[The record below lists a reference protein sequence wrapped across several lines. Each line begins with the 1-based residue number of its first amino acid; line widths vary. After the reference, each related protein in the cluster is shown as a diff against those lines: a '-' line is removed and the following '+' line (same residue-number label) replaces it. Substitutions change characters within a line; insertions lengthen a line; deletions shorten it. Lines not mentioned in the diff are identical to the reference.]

1 MKNARFLFQFAA
13 VALAALLLNGCRAV
27 SSPAPAP
34 KAAANDDPAWQ
45 KLRQET
51 LAQYHVIIDDD
62 GCDMT
67 EVPKDL
73 PLTREA
79 IYAQM
84 LDAIKGTEVDTVSFC
99 PFSVGHRLAT
109 RSLVTD
115 VHTARAALDKNRNL
129 TPELLALGTDT
140 LQLAVEFCRKN
151 NFKVWANFRVN
162 DIHDSW
168 YKQWMYGIKVAHPEQ
183 LNGTE
188 DNPPTF
194 GSWTSFNFALPV
206 VRNRARAICEE
217 LMSHY
222 DVDGLEMDFYRFP
235 VFFKSVAWG
244 GSASEEECAAMTQMM
259 RDIRADADRIGRARG
274 RYMVVAA
281 RVPDSAP
288 VAKDAGLDIEQWMKE
303 GLIDIFIAGGDGGY
317 YTTYAGAVAL
327 GHKYGAKVFPSVD
340 TSWMGG
346 ERSRIPAFT
355 AQSAAALNA
364 GADGLFYFNMFY
376 AQKYIPQ
383 MRRSLDDLRLRDK
396 TYFGYYQRTGS
407 FTTISK
413 KTVELDEL
421 DWRRG
426 DKMYLGDGVTATAME
441 MEIGDDFSRP
451 EVLAKKPSLKLKVE
465 TGLAERYP
473 IRAKV
478 NGHALGEPVFGKGD
492 YVFDVAPAFVVPGSN
507 RFDFTL
513 DDNALAAIPPRVIMR
528 GDILLKGNAQPPWR
542 RLWYAHDFANAEKIV
557 DGSYRLVDSG
567 TGPKACE
574 NLLYPI
580 VPMKG
585 HGVNCE
591 FELLL
596 EKTTALEGVVFRVAN
611 SEYVE
616 MLCFEPE
623 AITLKFQG
631 SRIPFRTDDAFHRY
645 RVETKGDRLRLLAD
659 GKLLTEVTM
668 PMKTNDDAGRMTGNH
683 TTIQYMHESSVLVG
697 SLSGPGTSASRWR
710 NVTLALPYIHLK
722 DTSLTLTFPK

>member
-1 MKNARFLFQFAA
+1 MKHIRFSLLT
-13 VALAALLLNGCRAV
+13 VALLLAVLLLNGCRTAP
-27 SSPAPAP
+27 SPAP

-51 LAQYHVIIDDD
+51 LAQYRVVIDDD

-67 EVPKDL
+67 EYPKDL
-73 PLTREA
+73 PLTREN

-115 VHTARAALDKNRNL
+115 VHTERAALDRDRNV

-140 LQLAVEFCRKN
+140 LQVAVEFCRKN

-168 YKQWMYGIKVAHPEQ
+168 YKQWMYGTKVAHPEQ

-188 DNPPTF
+188 DNPPPF
-194 GSWTSFNFALPV
+194 GSWTSFDFALPV
-206 VRNRARAICEE
+206 VRNRARDICVEF
-217 LMSHY
+217 LSHY

-244 GSASEEECAAMTQMM
+244 GSASEEEIEAMTQMM
-259 RDIRADADRIGRARG
+259 REIRAEADRIGRIRG
-274 RYMVVAA
+274 RYLVVAA
-281 RVPDSAP
+281 RLPDSAP
-288 VAKDAGLDIEQWMKE
+288 VARDAGLDIEQWMKE

-317 YTTYAGAVAL
+317 YNTYAGAVAL
-327 GHKYGAKVFPSVD
+327 GHKYGVKVFPSVD

-346 ERSRIPAFT
+346 ARSSIPGYV

-376 AQKYIPQ
+376 AKAYIPH
-383 MRRSLDDLRLRDK
+383 MKRKLDDLRLKDK

-421 DWRRG
+421 KLVRG
-426 DKMYLGDGVTATAME
+426 DKMYLGDAAPATYME

-451 EVLAKKPSLKLKVE
+451 EVLEKKPQLTLKVE
-465 TGLAERYP
+465 TGLQEQYA
-473 IRAKV
+473 IHASV
-478 NGHALGEPVFGKGD
+478 NGHALGDPVFSKGD
-492 YVFDVAPAFVVPGSN
+492 YLFDVAPAFVVPGSN
-507 RFDFTL
+507 RFDFTI
-513 DDNALAAIPPRVIMR
+513 DDGTLAAIPPRVIMR
-528 GDILLKGNAQPPWR
+528 GDVLLKGSAQPPWR
-542 RLWYAHDFANAEKIV
+542 RLWYAHDFPNAEKIV
-557 DGSYRLVDSG
+557 DNSYRLVDSG
-567 TGPKACE
+567 TGEKDCE

-580 VPMKG
+580 VPMAD
-585 HGVNCE
+585 GVACD
-591 FELLL
+591 FEMLL
-596 EKTTALEGVVFRVAN
+596 EETTAKEAVVFRVAN
-611 SEYVE
+611 NAYVE

-631 SRIPFRTDDAFHRY
+631 SRIPFRTNDAFHRY
-645 RVETKGDRLRLLAD
+645 RVETKGDQLKLLAD
-659 GKLLTEVTM
+659 GKLLAEVKMTM
-668 PMKTNDDAGRMTGNH
+668 KADDDAARMTGNH
-683 TTIQYMHESSVLVG
+683 TTIQYMQESSILVG
-697 SLSGPGTSASRWR
+697 SLSGPGTSVSRWR

-722 DTSLTLTFPK
+722 DASLNLKFLNR

>member
-1 MKNARFLFQFAA
+1 MKHIRLSLLA
-13 VALAALLLNGCRAV
+13 AALLALLLTGCRAT
-27 SSPAPAP
+27 APAAKSP
-34 KAAANDDPAWQ
+34 VPAADDASRRE
-45 KLRQET
+45 LREKT

-67 EVPKDL
+67 EYPKDL
-73 PLTREA
+73 PLTREN

-115 VHTARAALDKNRNL
+115 VHTARAALDRDRNV

-140 LQLAVEFCRKN
+140 LQVAVEFCRRN

-168 YKQWMYGIKVAHPEQ
+168 YPQWMYGIKVAHPEQ
-183 LNGTE
+183 LNGTADE
-188 DNPPTF
+188 VPVF
-194 GSWTSFNFALPV
+194 GAWTSFDFALPV
-206 VRNRARAICEE
+206 VRDRARAICEE

-235 VFFKSVAWG
+235 VFFRSVAWG
-244 GSASEEECAAMTQMM
+244 GSASEEEVAAMTQMM

-274 RYMVVAA
+274 RHMVVAA

-288 VAKDAGLDIEQWMKE
+288 VARDAGLDIEQWMKE

-327 GHKYGAKVFPSVD
+327 GHKYGVKVFPSVD

-346 ERSRIPAFT
+346 DRNRVPAFT

-376 AQKYIPQ
+376 AKGYIPH
-383 MRRSLDDLRLRDK
+383 MKRNLDDLRLKDK

-407 FTTISK
+407 FTTISR

-421 DWRRG
+421 GWRRG
-426 DKMYLGDGVTATAME
+426 DKMYLGDGATAAAME

-451 EVLAKKPSLKLKVE
+451 EVLAGRPSLKLKVE
-465 TGLAERYP
+465 TGLAEQYP
-473 IRAKV
+473 IRASV
-478 NGHALGEPVFGKGD
+478 NGHALGAPAFAKGD
-492 YVFDVAPAFVVPGSN
+492 YVFDVPPAFVKPGSN
-507 RFDFTL
+507 RFDFSM
-513 DDNALAAIPPRVIMR
+513 DGNALAAIPPRVIMR
-528 GDILLKGNAQPPWR
+528 GDVLLKGAVQAPWR
-542 RLWYAHDFANAEKIV
+542 RLWYADDFANAEKIV
-557 DGSYRLVDSG
+557 DNSYRLVDSG

-580 VPMKG
+580 VPMGG
-585 HGVNCE
+585 HGVNCD
-591 FELLL
+591 FELLV
-596 EKTTALEGVVFRVAN
+596 EQTSAPEAVVFRVAN
-611 SEYVE
+611 GECVE

-631 SRIPFRTDDAFHRY
+631 MRIPFRTDDAFHRY
-645 RVETKGDRLRLLAD
+645 RVETKGDSLRLFADGSLLAD
-659 GKLLTEVTM
+659 VKM
-668 PMKTNDDAGRMTGNH
+668 AMKANDDAARLVGNH
-683 TTIQYMHESSVLVG
+683 TTIQHMHDSSVLVG

-710 NVTLALPYIHLK
+710 NVTLALPYIHLR